1 LRGFGQVEVPF
12 NSEPIELPEAPTE
25 QIELPEV
32 NNDEGEKELTEE
44 EFKSLQSAYEKKYKV
59 LKSAEDKERR
69 GKIWKVF
76 DARATSIEAPFY
88 KSMQKAFT
96 KQNELVDA
104 EIKKSC
110 ENNKDVGTAIEN
122 LFDNKMDEALKH
134 TLAGAFINGLTV
146 GAEHGNELLNKKG
159 AKEIS
164 DNVRRAFSLWVD
176 NYGLELC
183 KDINNTTKKKLR
195 KALSESIT
203 EGEDLR
209 NQVKKLIEVA
219 DGLFDDDKKVR
230 ATLIARTESCTT
242 MNAGSNELYKAE
254 GINYKEWI
262 SVQDDRTRDSH
273 LIMDGT
279 VIPITDKFEVP
290 AMDNVDGAYMEYAGD
305 PSAPA
310 GQVVNCRCTI
320 SPWMG

>member
-1 LRGFGQVEVPF
+1 
-12 NSEPIELPEAPTE
+12 
-25 QIELPEV
+25 
-32 NNDEGEKELTEE
+32 
-44 EFKSLQSAYEKKYKV
+44 
-59 LKSAEDKERR
+59 
-69 GKIWKVF
+69 
-76 DARATSIEAPFY
+76 
-88 KSMQKAFT
+88 
-96 KQNELVDA
+96 
-104 EIKKSC
+104 
-110 ENNKDVGTAIEN
+110 
-122 LFDNKMDEALKH
+122 MDEALKH

-230 ATLIARTESCTT
+230 ATLIARTESCST
-242 MNAGSNELYKAE
+242 MNAGAMELYKAE

-273 LIMDGT
+273 LLMDGT
-279 VIPITDKFEVP
+279 VIPVTDKFEVP
-290 AMDNVDGAYMEYAGD
+290 ATTQTEGAWMDYAGD

-320 SPWMG
+320 GAVTWLE